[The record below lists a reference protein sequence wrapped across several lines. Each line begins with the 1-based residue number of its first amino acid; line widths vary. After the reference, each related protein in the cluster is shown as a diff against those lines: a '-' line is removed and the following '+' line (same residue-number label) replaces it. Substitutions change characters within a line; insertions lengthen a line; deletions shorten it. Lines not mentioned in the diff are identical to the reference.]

1 IFNRG
6 DHLPEQHP
14 VQAFRCSPYNNSK
27 NLTKIEEI
35 TA

>member
-1 IFNRG
+1 
-6 DHLPEQHP
+6 HHP

-27 NLTKIEEI
+27 NLTTIEEI

>member
-1 IFNRG
+1 
-6 DHLPEQHP
+6 